1 MLLGGWLV
9 VCNLHISTYVP
20 INCYL
25 SFTAVCTVCNWSSQI
40 LYNDHA
46 TSKLWCL
53 SWKWTQ
59 KPYRVS
65 LPEPCILATHTHV
78 RVQHTQHAQHTHAR
92 AHTRNIHTHNTH
104 TCAHTHTHTPHT
116 HTRTAHT
123 TPTHMPNAHTHTQGN
138 PRKLGDVQD
147 FLVSMFNSVRQDK
160 TQEMYRH
167 FTTATDTGNI
177 KVVFNIVKDT
187 ILTKHIQDIMQ
198 I

>member
-1 MLLGGWLV
+1 M
-9 VCNLHISTYVP
+9 HS
-20 INCYL
+20 
-25 SFTAVCTVCNWSSQI
+25 
-40 LYNDHA
+40 
-46 TSKLWCL
+46 
-53 SWKWTQ
+53 
-59 KPYRVS
+59 
-65 LPEPCILATHTHV
+65 
-78 RVQHTQHAQHTHAR
+78 
-92 AHTRNIHTHNTH
+92 
-104 TCAHTHTHTPHT
+104 T
-116 HTRTAHT
+116 HTRTRT
-123 TPTHMPNAHTHTQGN
+123 THTHTQGN